1 MGKKTKITS
10 FDSTWNPVTGCI
22 RNCPY
27 CYATRIADRFSGY
40 IHDDAN
46 RHKYS
51 ITGYKGTN
59 IYTVDTPMT
68 RETKSGEIQTA
79 VYPFGFEPT
88 LFTYKL
94 KEPQTWEEPK
104 NIFVCSMADLFG
116 EWTPDEWIQKVFEAC
131 DKAPQHR
138 YFFLTKNPDRYCD
151 LYDRKLL
158 PKRDNYWYGT
168 TVTNAGQKYF
178 SAFRC
183 NSFLSI
189 EPIQEYLSVGL
200 GSFGGVDWLIIGAE
214 TGNRIGKVKPKREWI
229 DNILEAASITQI
241 PVFMKDSLQKL
252 MGDDFRQE
260 FPWQN

>member
-1 MGKKTKITS
+1 MGKNTS
-10 FDSTWNPVTGCI
+10 IDWADATFSPVVGC
-22 RNCPY
+22 RRGCNY
-27 CYATRIADRFSGY
+27 CYATRIAGRFEGFENDES
-40 IHDDAN
+40 N
-46 RHKYS
+46 RYKYAV
-51 ITGYKGTN
+51 TGYKGTN
-59 IYTVDTPMT
+59 IYTVNQPMT
-68 RETKSGEIQTA
+68 RKTKGGESQTA
-79 VYPFGFEPT
+79 PYPFGFAPT

-94 KEPQTWEEPK
+94 DEPQTWKEPK

-116 EWTPDEWIQKVFEAC
+116 EWTPDEWIQKVFDAC
-131 DKAPQHR
+131 NKAPQHR
-138 YFFLTKNPDRYCD
+138 YLFLTKNPDRYCD
-151 LYDRKLL
+151 LYNRKLL
-158 PKRDNYWYGT
+158 PKKDNFWYGS

-178 SAFRC
+178 SAFRY

-252 MGDDFRQE
+252 MGDDFKQE
-260 FPWQN
+260 FPWQS